1 MTRVLWGI
9 GIGLAIIVCS
19 GAAARGQ
26 SGAASHFHEAAQQY
40 VAGNRAAAQRAV
52 EQGLEV
58 APSDPRL
65 NALREKLKQQGEQ
78 PSGQQDSS
86 ATSSDNRSQ
95 QNSES
100 SSSETA
106 EEGDDSS
113 PSSGNQGSGQ
123 SGAQSGNQNQSTAS
137 SSQSEQQSGSF
148 TPTDSSAQPN
158 QRRQGGGAPRDTLSR
173 EQAERLLRAL
183 EGQERKLLR
192 ELRTRSANPRS
203 VEKDW

>member
-1 MTRVLWGI
+1 MMRVLGCI
-9 GIGLAIIVCS
+9 VVGVLLAAGS
-19 GAAARGQ
+19 GMEARGQ
-26 SGAASHFHEAAQQY
+26 SGTASYFHEAAQQY

-78 PSGQQDSS
+78 PTGQQDSS
-86 ATSSDNRSQ
+86 ATSSSDRSQ
-95 QNSES
+95 QNSDS
-100 SSSETA
+100 SSSETS

-113 PSSGNQGSGQ
+113 PSSGNQGNEQ
-123 SGAQSGNQNQSTAS
+123 SGEQNQSTAGT
-137 SSQSEQQSGSF
+137 SQSGQQSGSF
-148 TPTDSSAQPN
+148 TPTDSSGQAEP
-158 QRRQGGGAPRDTLSR
+158 RPRGGGAPRDTLSR

-183 EGQERKLLR
+183 EGQERQLLR
-192 ELRTRSANPRS
+192 ELRTRSTTPRS